1 MSIYFVSFVSSVL
14 LFVAVLCAYIF
25 PNVLVSY
32 WQRERLWSLLSQS
45 TQTRILTWLEYLH
58 LRGGGVYSRL
68 TVFDWH
74 AARNAGL
81 SSDMF
86 DIEAN
91 ILEGDS
97 RVGLDEAGMQ
107 EVHQMMQQF
116 GIVRETAQLTTSP
129 LTKRGFA
136 GIELCYRS
144 ITSIHKRACH

>member
-14 LFVAVLCAYIF
+14 LFVAVL
-25 PNVLVSY
+25 LSY

-116 GIVRETAQLTTSP
+116 GISFDEARLRRHRAMLQKYNIDPQTGMP
-129 LTKRGFA
+129 LDAKA
-136 GIELCYRS
+136 
-144 ITSIHKRACH
+144 ITRL